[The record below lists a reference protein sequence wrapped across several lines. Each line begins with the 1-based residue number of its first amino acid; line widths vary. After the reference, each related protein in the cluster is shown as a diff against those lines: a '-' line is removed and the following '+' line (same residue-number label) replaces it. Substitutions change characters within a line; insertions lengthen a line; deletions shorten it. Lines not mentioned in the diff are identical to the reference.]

1 MNITRDFNEDSNSN
15 FYREREKN
23 PAFQLNKF
31 QSEYNLSFN
40 QEMAKIIAYAL
51 QNSED
56 FLEKQGK
63 NIPPPLFALLSRL
76 EDVQKPKFY
85 KDYSKSRDFDKI
97 EDEYAN
103 RDYPR
108 NDTRN
113 DTPLG
118 DYKEYSR

>member
-1 MNITRDFNEDSNSN
+1 MNVSRDYDDSSNSTS
-15 FYREREKN
+15 FRERERS

-76 EDVQKPKFY
+76 EDLQKPKFY
-85 KDYSKSRDFDKI
+85 KDYSKSRDFDKL
-97 EDEYAN
+97 EDEFVN
-103 RDYPR
+103 KD
-108 NDTRN
+108 
-113 DTPLG
+113 
-118 DYKEYSR
+118 YSRNTFDSNKIYK

>member
-1 MNITRDFNEDSNSN
+1 MNVSRDYDDSASAS
-15 FYREREKN
+15 FRERERS

-76 EDVQKPKFY
+76 EDLQKPKFY
-85 KDYSKSRDFDKI
+85 KDYSKSRDFDKL
-97 EDEYAN
+97 EDEYVN
-103 RDYPR
+103 KD
-108 NDTRN
+108 
-113 DTPLG
+113 
-118 DYKEYSR
+118 YSRTFDSSKIYK

>member
-15 FYREREKN
+15 SYRERN

-85 KDYSKSRDFDKI
+85 KDYSKSRDFDKL
-97 EDEYAN
+97 EDDYVN

-108 NDTRN
+108 NDRN
-113 DTPLG
+113 ETLG